1 MNEEQGTPA
10 ASGAPSEAP
19 VLVVDDDL
27 TIVDIVKETLEFE
40 NIPVMTASN
49 GREALERVGMVR
61 PSVVL
66 LDMRMPVMDGWQ
78 FASNAR
84 ALGLNLSIVVMT
96 AAHDA
101 GKWAKE
107 IGATDYLEKPF
118 DLENLLAV
126 VERSRRQSNSNGKT

>member
-1 MNEEQGTPA
+1 MNEEQQTPSA
-10 ASGAPSEAP
+10 AGSSSDAP
-19 VLVVDDDL
+19 VPVVDDDL
-27 TIVDIVKETLEFE
+27 TIVDIVRETLEFE

-49 GREALERVGMVR
+49 GREALECVEKVR

-66 LDMRMPVMDGWQ
+66 LDMRIPVMDGWQ

-84 ALGLNLSIVVMT
+84 ARGLKLSIVVMT

-126 VERSRRQSNSNGKT
+126 VERSRRPTNGQR

>member
-1 MNEEQGTPA
+1 MNEEQPTPTPL
-10 ASGAPSEAP
+10 GVPSDAP
-19 VLVVDDDL
+19 VLIVDDDL
-27 TIVDIVKETLEFE
+27 TIVDIVRETLEFE

-49 GREALERVGMVR
+49 GREALECVEKVR

-84 ALGLNLSIVVMT
+84 ARGLKLSIVVMT

-126 VERSRRQSNSNGKT
+126 VERSRKPTNGHSRL

>member
-1 MNEEQGTPA
+1 MNEEQSPA
-10 ASGAPSEAP
+10 SSGARSEAP
-19 VLVVDDDL
+19 VLVVDDDS
-27 TIVDIVKETLEFE
+27 TIVDIVRETLEFE
-40 NIPVMTASN
+40 NIEVMTASN
-49 GREALERVGMVR
+49 GREALECVEKVL

-78 FASNAR
+78 FASSAR
-84 ALGLNLSIVVMT
+84 ARGLNLAIVVMT

-126 VERSRRQSNSNGKT
+126 VERSRKRVNGYHKS

>member
-1 MNEEQGTPA
+1 MSEEQKP
-10 ASGAPSEAP
+10 SSDSPSEAP

-49 GREALERVGMVR
+49 GREALDCVEKVR

-78 FASNAR
+78 FASNVRAR
-84 ALGLNLSIVVMT
+84 GFNLAIVVMT

-126 VERSRRQSNSNGKT
+126 VERSRRRQNGNGTH

>member
-1 MNEEQGTPA
+1 MNEEQSPHPTTTG
-10 ASGAPSEAP
+10 SEGP
-19 VLVVDDDL
+19 VLIVDDDL

-40 NIPVMTASN
+40 NIPVITASN
-49 GREALERVGMVR
+49 GREALECVEKVL

-84 ALGLNLSIVVMT
+84 ARGLKLSIVVMT

-126 VERSRRQSNSNGKT
+126 VERSRRGPNGHGSL

>member
-1 MNEEQGTPA
+1 MNEEQHTPSA
-10 ASGAPSEAP
+10 AGPPSDAP

-27 TIVDIVKETLEFE
+27 TIVDIVRETLEFE

-49 GREALERVGMVR
+49 GREALECVEKVR

-84 ALGLNLSIVVMT
+84 ARGLKLSIVVMT

-126 VERSRRQSNSNGKT
+126 VERSRRPTNGHGRL